1 MFSEHQGYT
10 GPNSF
15 ISSNRLS
22 NYDLTSNRTSSY
34 PDEVPV
40 TRRLTD
46 PISSFEATYY
56 HIADDKVKTEEIAL
70 PVSNL
75 NLTAS
80 SLQNVAKKYLPH
92 SPHFEFN
99 SSVLNRNLLSSS
111 INFVFIPRMYY
122 GSAIKRGSVALNYY
136 LTGALMASCTD
147 ERENG
152 ELIETHGFRSGS
164 TVGIVLY
171 DEGVIML
178 TASHMLEQVTT
189 SSIEYTPG
197 TAISSSW
204 MYYGTTLNDGTGS
217 SGTLSNV
224 SYGLKFKG
232 TEYVNSMTIMATAP
246 VGEVNYSNNPTYK
259 NKNLL
264 VHPQHTA
271 SGPVYSD
278 SIRGIKNIVSASHI
292 SASFQKTTYISKI
305 RLYDDNNRLIGI
317 AALSKPLKKKE
328 ERSYTFKLRIDL
340 N

>member
-1 MFSEHQGYT
+1 MYRFELSDEEIFTNRIKTYPSFDLFIYQGSLYVNNKSSSVDQITTKFAPPSELKDGTGGIQVYELNNNRIGTDKVYPFIVPSSVRQDFRANHPNPIVKMFSEHQGYT

-217 SGTLSNV
+217 SGTLSV
-224 SYGLKFKG
+224 KPIGCAGSSISFLASYVFW
-232 TEYVNSMTIMATAP
+232 
-246 VGEVNYSNNPTYK
+246 
-259 NKNLL
+259 
-264 VHPQHTA
+264 
-271 SGPVYSD
+271 
-278 SIRGIKNIVSASHI
+278 
-292 SASFQKTTYISKI
+292 
-305 RLYDDNNRLIGI
+305 
-317 AALSKPLKKKE
+317 
-328 ERSYTFKLRIDL
+328 
-340 N
+340 